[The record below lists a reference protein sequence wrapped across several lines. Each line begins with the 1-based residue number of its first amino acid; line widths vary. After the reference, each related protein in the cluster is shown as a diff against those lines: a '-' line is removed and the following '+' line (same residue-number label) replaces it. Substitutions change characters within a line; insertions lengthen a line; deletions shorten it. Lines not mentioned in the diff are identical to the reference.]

1 MLSINLA
8 LLHIDLQHMIKQK
21 IYYKTITQP
30 KILLSQVISCSNSI
44 ASSKMM
50 YVFCSKREVINNLIM
65 NQSTNF
71 VLNSQYSASQHHS
84 VFHDTIK
91 VKNLIVSSQISN
103 NQANSISTSFSTF
116 GHQNDISIT
125 QISLNLE
132 LTSAYS
138 RASFLSLTLQNLKVV
153 QSAFNFTGTSE
164 NISSLVDVL
173 DSRAI
178 VNQVKLNVNLAGK
191 YVSGL
196 VMTLKPEATIS
207 VSNMKMFGVIT
218 AEVLAALITMS
229 QSSGADI
236 QGTICVQILGAS
248 CFNCL
253 QFSMAACCP
262 SDSKIVKTND
272 FYTCSCSDSTK
283 TLLDPLAPGS
293 TSCVCRESYFASY
306 SSCALC
312 PADSTSTKNSASCTC
327 LQQFQAHN
335 TVSNSCDCTPSY
347 STKINGICSCCPGAS
362 IQGNTCQCTLGATRA
377 GDTCVCTAG
386 ATLTDNICVCLTG
399 AVLTAQGT
407 CQCPE
412 FSTLVNNAG
421 VYSCQCMAGGFITGT
436 SCVCTTGA
444 TLLYGQCVCP
454 TGATLTGNI
463 CVCPTN
469 SNLVQSGGSYICQCN
484 SNMVLSGSSC
494 NCIQNAY
501 PHGNYCL
508 CPTSATVQNNIC
520 TCPTGATISGTSCVC
535 PTGAVVSGN
544 TCSCPQYST
553 LVNNQ
558 GIYSCQ
564 CNANMVLSGNSCACI
579 PNGYFSGSSCLCPTS
594 STLLNGACVC
604 PTGSYASKSSCLCYA
619 GATMLSNRCVC
630 TAGATMNA
638 SGYCICPKG
647 ATIDANGNCAC
658 TEVRD
663 SFWSDNRCKCDKDYS
678 SGLQAS
684 GDNYYCQNLNK
695 CCTKIY
701 KIIDSSYY
709 KCSDDSKNDDCTK
722 FTYVT

>member
-1 MLSINLA
+1 M
-8 LLHIDLQHMIKQK
+8 
-21 IYYKTITQP
+21 
-30 KILLSQVISCSNSI
+30 
-44 ASSKMM
+44 SSKML
-50 YVFCSKREVINNLIM
+50 YLFCSKRETINNLIL
-65 NQSTNF
+65 NQNTIFS
-71 VLNSQYSASQHHS
+71 LDQQYSASQHHS

-103 NQANSISTSFSTF
+103 NQESSISTSFSTF

-138 RASFLSLTLQNLKVV
+138 RASFLSLTFQNLKVI

-164 NISSLVDVL
+164 NISSLIDVL

-248 CFNCL
+248 CFSCL
-253 QFSMAACCP
+253 QFSMATCCP

-272 FYTCSCSDSTK
+272 FYTCSCSDATK
-283 TLLDPLAPGS
+283 TLLDPLSPGS

-312 PADSTSTKNSASCTC
+312 PADSTSAKNSASCTC

-377 GDTCVCTAG
+377 GDACVCTAG
-386 ATLTDNICVCLTG
+386 ATLVNDVCVCPTG

-454 TGATLTGNI
+454 AGATLTGNI

-484 SNMVLSGSSC
+484 LNMVLSGSSC

-501 PHGNYCL
+501 PQDNYCL

-535 PTGAVVSGN
+535 PTGAQMTQDQCTCPAGATVVGGSCVCPTNSNLIKSGVTFSCKCN
-544 TCSCPQYST
+544 T
-553 LVNNQ
+553 
-558 GIYSCQ
+558 
-564 CNANMVLSGNSCACI
+564 NMVLSGNSCICI
-579 PNGYFSGSSCLCPTS
+579 PGGYISNSSCLCPTS
-594 STLLNGACVC
+594 STLTNEACVC
-604 PTGSYASKSSCLCYA
+604 PAGSSVSGTSC
-619 GATMLSNRCVC
+619 V
-630 TAGATMNA
+630 
-638 SGYCICPKG
+638 CPKG
-647 ATIDANGNCAC
+647 AKFDANGNCAC
-658 TEVRD
+658 TEVKD
-663 SFWSDNRCKCDKDYS
+663 SFLSDNKCKCDKDYS
-678 SGLQAS
+678 GIF
-684 GDNYYCQNLNK
+684 GNDGNYYCQNLNM
-695 CCTKIY
+695 CCSKV
-701 KIIDSSYY
+701 DPWFGGDYY
-709 KCSDDSKNDDCTK
+709 SCSDGNDYDDCSEYQ
-722 FTYVT
+722 YVT

>member
-1 MLSINLA
+1 MQSQLIFNKA
-8 LLHIDLQHMIKQK
+8 VQQPQ
-21 IYYKTITQP
+21 YKLNQP
-30 KILLSQVISCSNSI
+30 QSCQNTLVSAKIL
-44 ASSKMM
+44 
-50 YVFCSKREVINNLIM
+50 YVFCSRRETINNLRM
-65 NQSTNF
+65 NQNTNF
-71 VLNSQYSASQHHS
+71 VLNSQYSTSQHHS
-84 VFHDTIK
+84 VFHDTYN
-91 VKNLIVSSQISN
+91 VKNLIVSSQILN
-103 NQANSISTSFSTF
+103 NQASSISTSFSTF
-116 GHQNDISIT
+116 GHQNDISLT

-138 RASFLSLTLQNLKVV
+138 RASFLSLILQNLKVI

-173 DSRAI
+173 DSKAI
-178 VNQVKLNVNLAGK
+178 IHQVKLNVNLAGK
-191 YVSGL
+191 YASGL
-196 VMTLKPEATIS
+196 VMTLKPEAAIS
-207 VSNMKMFGVIT
+207 VSNLKMFGVIT

-236 QGTICVQILGAS
+236 HGTICVQILGAS
-248 CFNCL
+248 CSSCL
-253 QFSMAACCP
+253 QFSMDTCCP
-262 SDSKIVKTND
+262 SDSKIVKMND
-272 FYTCSCSDSTK
+272 YYTCSCSDSTK

-312 PADSTSTKNSASCTC
+312 PTDSTSAKNSATCTC
-327 LQQFQAHN
+327 SQQFQFHS
-335 TVSNSCDCTPSY
+335 TVSNTCDCTPSY
-347 STKINGICSCCPGAS
+347 SSKINGICSCCPGAS

-377 GDTCVCTAG
+377 GDACVCTAG
-386 ATLTDNICVCLTG
+386 ATLVNEVCVCPTG
-399 AVLTAQGT
+399 AVLTAYGA

-412 FSTLVNNAG
+412 FSTLVSNGG
-421 VYSCQCMAGGFITGT
+421 VYSCKCMAGGSISGT

-444 TLLYGQCVCP
+444 TLTSGQCVCP
-454 TGATLTGNI
+454 AGATLTGNV

-544 TCSCPQYST
+544 TCSCAQYST

-564 CNANMVLSGNSCACI
+564 CNANMVLSGNACVCI
-579 PNGYFSGSSCLCPTS
+579 PNGYLSGSSCLCPTS
-594 STLLNGACVC
+594 ATISGGSCVC
-604 PTGSYASKSSCLCYA
+604 PTGSYASGASCLCYA
-619 GATMLSNRCVC
+619 GATMQSNQCVC

-658 TEVRD
+658 TEVKD
-663 SFWSDNRCKCDKDYS
+663 SFWSDNKCKCDKDYS
-678 SGLQAS
+678 GSHVNDG
-684 GDNYYCQNLNK
+684 NYYCQNLNM
-695 CCTKIY
+695 CCSEIY
-701 KIIDSSYY
+701 ILIGSDYY
-709 KCSDDSKNDDCTK
+709 ICSDGNDHDDCSEQE
-722 FTYVT
+722 YVT